1 MFAIVHRT
9 HARGQQ
15 LDKKGIDGPYPGR
28 VHMYSH
34 FRPDLRR
41 QVQVMELA
49 SSGNPGQPDYKVG
62 LPQLQD
68 PTLLTFDSERG
79 LAITGFE
86 EIDGARFCQGWW
98 VQWLP
103 TK

>member
-15 LDKKGIDGPYPGR
+15 LDKKAMDGPYPGG

-34 FRPDLRR
+34 FKAELRR
-41 QVQVMELA
+41 QVTVMELA
-49 SSGNPGQPDYKVG
+49 SSGNPGQHDYQVG
-62 LPQLQD
+62 LPQLLD
-68 PTLLTFDSERG
+68 PTLLKFDSERG
-79 LAITGFE
+79 LIVTGFE
-86 EIDGARFCQGWW
+86 EIEGARFYQGWW